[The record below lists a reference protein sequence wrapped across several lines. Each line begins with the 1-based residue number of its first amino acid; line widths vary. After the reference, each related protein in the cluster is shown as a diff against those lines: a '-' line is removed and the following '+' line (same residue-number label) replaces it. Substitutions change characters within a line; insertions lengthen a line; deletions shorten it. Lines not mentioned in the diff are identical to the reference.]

1 MYYIKVFDT
10 TTQKTFKMEFDSYYQ
25 FRKRYYR
32 LKYSKK
38 LMILS
43 MSNLVD

>member
-1 MYYIKVFDT
+1 MYYIKVFDI
-10 TTQKTFKMEFDSYYQ
+10 TTQKTFKMEFDS
-25 FRKRYYR
+25 YYR